1 MTRDDLEQ
9 TSSERSPKAP
19 PAMRRNAAPARVLP
33 PLALLGLLI
42 LVWAAVASGSGLPSF
57 ILPSP
62 ANVAR
67 AGWETRSLLLPAVA
81 TTLFET
87 GIGLAISIALAAA
100 IAAAIDFSSL
110 LRRAVYPLLVASQT
124 VQILAIAPLLILWFG
139 FGLTSK
145 VVIVVLIC
153 FFPLTLSMADGLA
166 SADPD
171 LVALFRAMGA
181 RRGQIWRMVR
191 LPSALPAFFSG
202 LKIAVTYS
210 VVGATIG
217 EWVGG
222 TQGLGLYLLR
232 SKNALATDQV
242 FVAILVTSAVSIG
255 LFVLVSLLERLA
267 LPWYYTRQRAEQW
280 EETGIF

>member
-1 MTRDDLEQ
+1 MTGPGSTDDRP
-9 TSSERSPKAP
+9 TPR
-19 PAMRRNAAPARVLP
+19 RRNGPSARLLP
-33 PLALLGLLI
+33 PLALLGLLV
-42 LVWAAVASGSGLPSF
+42 LLWTVVSRGTGLPSF

-62 ANVAR
+62 ADVVL
-67 AGWETRSLLLPAVA
+67 AGWQTRDALLSALG
-81 TTLFET
+81 TTLLET
-87 GIGLAISIALAAA
+87 ALGLGFSVILAAV

-139 FGLTSK
+139 FGLSSK
-145 VVIVVLIC
+145 VFIVVLIC

-181 RRGQIWRMVR
+181 SRGQIWRLVR
-191 LPSALPAFFSG
+191 LPSASPAFFSG

-222 TQGLGLYLLR
+222 TEGLGLYMLR

-255 LFVLVSLLERLA
+255 LFVLVSLLERIL
-267 LPWYYTRQRAEQW
+267 LPWYHTRQRSEQW
-280 EETGIF
+280 DETGIY

>member
-1 MTRDDLEQ
+1 MSE
-9 TSSERSPKAP
+9 TSRPRPAGSRRRSTFAAKSVP
-19 PAMRRNAAPARVLP
+19 PA
-33 PLALLGLLI
+33 ALLSVVVAGWA
-42 LVWAAVASGSGLPSF
+42 LVAARSGLPGF

-62 ANVAR
+62 ADVVR
-67 AGWETRSLLLPAVA
+67 AGWGTREILLPALRA
-81 TTLFET
+81 TLVET
-87 GIGLAISIALAAA
+87 GLGLLLSIGLAAS
-100 IAAAIDFSSL
+100 IAAAIDLSSF
-110 LRRAVYPLLVASQT
+110 LRRAFYPLLVASQT

-181 RRGQIWRMVR
+181 TRRQIWRLIR
-191 LPSALPAFFSG
+191 LPSATPAFFSG

-222 TQGLGLYLLR
+222 TEGLGLYMLR

-242 FVAILVTSAVSIG
+242 FVAILITSAVSIG
-255 LFVLVSLLERLA
+255 LFVLVALLERLA
-267 LPWYYTRQRAEQW
+267 LPWYHTRQRAEQW